1 MKKKVGESFMK
12 TSKERIAE
20 AMRIRN
26 ISQSKLTR
34 DTGISKGAISSYL
47 SGRYEPKQDSI
58 YKLAKALN
66 VNEAWLMGYDVSMD
80 RDVSV
85 DELDEFER
93 EMISIIGEISKE
105 RTKKRL
111 LTYARKLKDIED
123 AERDAEKG

>member
-1 MKKKVGESFMK
+1 MK

-66 VNEAWLMGYDVSMD
+66 VNEAWLMGYDVPME
-80 RDVSV
+80 RDAVS
-85 DELDEFER
+85 DKLDEYEM
-93 EMISIIGEISKE
+93 EMIKIISGIADEGIK
-105 RTKKRL
+105 RRL
-111 LTYARKLKDIED
+111 LAYARKMKDID
-123 AERDAEKG
+123 QAEHEAEEKNK

>member
-1 MKKKVGESFMK
+1 MK

-80 RDVSV
+80 RDASV

-93 EMISIIGEISKE
+93 EIIEIIDE
-105 RTKKRL
+105 MRREETKKRL

>member
-1 MKKKVGESFMK
+1 MK

-85 DELDEFER
+85 DELDEFEK
-93 EMISIIGEISKE
+93 EMISIISEMSKE

-111 LTYARKLKDIED
+111 LAYARKLKEIED
-123 AERDAEKG
+123 AEKDVQKV